1 MIGVYPEPAGAKT
14 GNKQRSYLMLNI
26 TKFTKSAV
34 GVALVAAPLLVAAP
48 AMAQEAGKPD
58 IYVGGEVGYHDL
70 GSNPVG
76 ASDGVVY
83 GFYAGVDVPVG
94 PVLVVGAEANF
105 NLGSNAIDTE
115 YGVAGKIGANVT
127 DRAQLFVRGGY
138 QEVNYDLNQ
147 VSGGTLADGPNDTD
161 GDYLVGVGAQYKIA
175 PNVSVR
181 ATLDT
186 IGFDTTRALGGIAM
200 HF

>member
-1 MIGVYPEPAGAKT
+1 MIHV
-14 GNKQRSYLMLNI
+14 S
-26 TKFTKSAV
+26 KFTKPTI
-34 GVALVAAPLLVAAP
+34 GFALIAAPMLVAAP

-70 GSNPVG
+70 ELNSPG
-76 ASDGVVY
+76 ASDGAVY

-115 YGVAGKIGANVT
+115 YGVTGKIGANVT

-147 VSGGTLADGPNDTD
+147 VSGGTITDGPNDTH
-161 GDYLVGVGAQYKIA
+161 GDYLVGLGAQYKIA

-186 IGFDTTRALGGIAM
+186 MGFDTTRVLGGIAM